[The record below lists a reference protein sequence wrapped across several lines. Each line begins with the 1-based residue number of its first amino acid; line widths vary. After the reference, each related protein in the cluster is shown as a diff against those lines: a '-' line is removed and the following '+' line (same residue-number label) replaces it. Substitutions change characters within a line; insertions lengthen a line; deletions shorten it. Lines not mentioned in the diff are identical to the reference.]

1 MTRRWL
7 VTGCSSGLGLA
18 LAQAVAQAG
27 DRVVVTARRPEML
40 AALVEAWPDQ
50 VSAVALDL
58 RDAEQCKEAVD
69 AAVERL
75 GGVDVLVNNAGSGLY
90 GAVEEV
96 GDDELRDQMETLVVG
111 PWRLIRLVLPLMRAQ
126 GSGHI
131 VNVSSLAGRMPVPGL
146 AAYIT
151 GKHALEGMSQSL
163 AAEVAPFGIRVT
175 VLEPGGYA
183 TRYGTTLTEVRTRI
197 PAYDPDGQALGMYR
211 GMGDNP
217 ELGRP
222 EEYAQTV
229 LRILAAEQP
238 APLRVPIGPGA
249 DEWLRAFQ
257 QATMEELDAAR
268 ALTNP
273 PRAAEPEPTSESKT
287 TPEPESEP
295 TSTSTT
301 EPTPTTTT
309 TTTSEAKPQADTLV
323 IDA

>member
-1 MTRRWL
+1 MKTCVVVLAAGL

-18 LAQAVAQAG
+18 LARAVAQSG
-27 DRVVVTARRPEML
+27 DQVVVTSRRTDTL
-40 AALVEAWPDQ
+40 AGLVAEWPDR

-58 RDAEQCKEAVD
+58 CDAGKCEEAVNT
-69 AAVERL
+69 AVERL
-75 GGVDVLVNNAGSGLY
+75 GGIDVLVNNAGGGLY

-96 GDDELRDQMETLVVG
+96 GDDELRDQLETLVVG

-131 VNVSSLAGRMPVPGL
+131 VNVSSIAGRMPVPGL

-183 TRYGTTLTEVRTRI
+183 TRYGNTLAEVSTRI

-211 GMGDNP
+211 GMAENP
-217 ELGRP
+217 DLGRP
-222 EEYAQTV
+222 DEYAQTV
-229 LRILAAEQP
+229 LRILTAEQP
-238 APLRVPIGPGA
+238 APLRIPIGPGA

-257 QATMEELDAAR
+257 QGTMDELDAAR

-273 PRAAEPEPTSESKT
+273 IVE
-287 TPEPESEP
+287 
-295 TSTSTT
+295 T
-301 EPTPTTTT
+301 EPGST
-309 TTTSEAKPQADTLV
+309 ETLV
-323 IDA
+323 VDA